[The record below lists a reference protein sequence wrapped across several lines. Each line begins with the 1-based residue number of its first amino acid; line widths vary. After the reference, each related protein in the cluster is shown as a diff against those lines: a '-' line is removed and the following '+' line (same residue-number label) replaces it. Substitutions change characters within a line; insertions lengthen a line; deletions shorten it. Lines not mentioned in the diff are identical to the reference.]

1 MKAMVITQYGGPD
14 VFSETEMPDPHPG
27 PGQVSIDVT
36 HSAVGLID
44 SFIRRGTI
52 PIFEPPFVPGLEVAG
67 TIREL
72 GEGVTDFRIGEPV
85 VTLSLMSLGG
95 YATVTVAN
103 AALTISLDGFKI
115 DPALAVSALP
125 NAVTAYLALT
135 KVAHIQEGE
144 NLLIHG
150 AIGGLASA
158 FPAIAR
164 SLGASRIVG
173 TVRTASKL
181 EAARELDYDDVVV
194 AEDFPKAIAN
204 EKFNIVVDPV
214 GGDMLSSSLDLMA
227 PLGRALLVGN
237 ASEQAVNILSNTLWF
252 NNLGVLGFNV
262 GGYLLGNPSA
272 GRPAAEA
279 VLRLLEE
286 GKINLPLTN
295 LPLQNV
301 SEAHRRMDAKEII
314 GRLVLRNEF

>member
-1 MKAMVITQYGGPD
+1 MKAMVVTQYGGPD
-14 VFSETEMPDPHPG
+14 VFSESETPDLHPG

-44 SFIRRGTI
+44 SFLRRGTI
-52 PIFEPPFVPGLEVAG
+52 PIFSPPYVPGLEVAG

-95 YATVTVAN
+95 YATVTVADS
-103 AALTISLDGFKI
+103 ALTISLDGFKI

-125 NAVTAYLALT
+125 NAVTAYLSLT
-135 KVAHIQEGE
+135 KVAHIQKGE
-144 NLLIHG
+144 NVLIHG

-158 FPAIAR
+158 YPAVAR

-181 EAARELDYDDVVV
+181 EAARELDYDDVVL
-194 AEDFPKAIAN
+194 AEDFPSAIAD
-204 EKFNIVVDPV
+204 EQFNIVVDPV
-214 GGDMLSSSLDLMA
+214 GGDMLASSLDLMA

-237 ASEQAVNILSNTLWF
+237 ASEHAVDISSNTLWLK
-252 NNLGVLGFNV
+252 NIGVQGFNV
-262 GGYLLGNPSA
+262 GGYLSGNPSA
-272 GRPAAEA
+272 GRPAAKA
-279 VLRLLEE
+279 VLQLLEE
-286 GKINLPLTN
+286 GKIDFPVTL
-295 LPLQNV
+295 LPLQNA

-314 GRLVLRNEF
+314 GRIVLRNEF